1 MTKQFGLGR
10 GMVFPAKRARS
21 LLNPLRR
28 LIQSPTRTVQRM
40 ALVRTDRVL
49 EIGCGPGYFSRAI
62 ALAVPE
68 GSLVLLDLQEAMLEL
83 ARKRLPDL
91 ANIQFTQGDAMSL
104 PFPDGSFDVV
114 LLVLVLGEAPDRDRC
129 IAEVTRVLRPGGTVT
144 FAESRR
150 DSDFISVGKL
160 RAHAEK
166 HGLQLSER
174 RGPGWEYTARF
185 QKSRMATIAQDA
197 GSRFTIIAPADEP
210 GPAGEKARAST

>member
-68 GSLVLLDLQEAMLEL
+68 GSLVLFDLQEAMLEL

-104 PFPDGSFDVV
+104 PFPGGSMPYCSFSYSAKCQT
-114 LLVLVLGEAPDRDRC
+114 E
-129 IAEVTRVLRPGGTVT
+129 TV
-144 FAESRR
+144 ALPR
-150 DSDFISVGKL
+150 
-160 RAHAEK
+160 
-166 HGLQLSER
+166 
-174 RGPGWEYTARF
+174 
-185 QKSRMATIAQDA
+185 
-197 GSRFTIIAPADEP
+197 
-210 GPAGEKARAST
+210 

>member
-68 GSLVLLDLQEAMLEL
+68 GSLVLFDLQEAMLEPL
-83 ARKRLPDL
+83 GKGCRTLRTFSLRKATPCHCRSQTAHSMPYCSFSYSAKCQTETVALP
-91 ANIQFTQGDAMSL
+91 
-104 PFPDGSFDVV
+104 
-114 LLVLVLGEAPDRDRC
+114 R
-129 IAEVTRVLRPGGTVT
+129 
-144 FAESRR
+144 
-150 DSDFISVGKL
+150 
-160 RAHAEK
+160 
-166 HGLQLSER
+166 
-174 RGPGWEYTARF
+174 
-185 QKSRMATIAQDA
+185 
-197 GSRFTIIAPADEP
+197 
-210 GPAGEKARAST
+210 